1 MRVLCFTLAPI
12 VVLAYLA
19 LSIALTV
26 IEWKSWHGYD
36 IVWMNL
42 LGLLFGF
49 VVWRVG
55 SIEARPSPDGL
66 TVRNIFSTQFYEW
79 NQIIDAHLPLSSSRA
94 VLDLNDGTT
103 TSVMAIQHSDAGRAR
118 SEINRLRTLIET
130 NTKGE
135 Q

>member
-12 VVLAYLA
+12 VVLAYVA

-55 SIEARPSPDGL
+55 SIEARPSHDGL
-66 TVRNIFSTQFYEW
+66 TVRNIFSTHFYEW
-79 NQIIDAHLPLSSSRA
+79 NQIIDAHLPLSSSWA

-103 TSVMAIQHSDAGRAR
+103 TSVMAIQHSDAGRAQN
-118 SEINRLRTLIET
+118 EINRLRTLIET

>member
-1 MRVLCFTLAPI
+1 MRALCFTLAPI

-55 SIEARPSPDGL
+55 AIEARPSQKGL
-66 TVRNIFSTQFYEW
+66 TVRNIFSTHFYEW
-79 NQIIDAHLPLSSSRA
+79 NQIIDAHLPLSSSWA

-103 TSVMAIQHSDAGRAR
+103 TSVMAIQHSDAGRAQN
-118 SEINRLRTLIET
+118 EINRLRTLIET